1 MYPLGH
7 ILKVADL
14 VKIKLFFMERFYYN
28 LNYNKILHKN
38 LDKALLFSRSQVFVW
53 KSEKFKYTVVQYFC
67 WNLAHISYFW
77 IMDFFIFFRSWV
89 ICKN

>member
-38 LDKALLFSRSQVFVW
+38 LDKALLFSRNQVFV
-53 KSEKFKYTVVQYFC
+53 
-67 WNLAHISYFW
+67 
-77 IMDFFIFFRSWV
+77 
-89 ICKN
+89 